1 MMSNKEIHRICK
13 EYNIQNYTIN
23 SDGSIDVDGGVYLSY
38 RELDKIP
45 LKFNKVSRS
54 FDCSHNQLTTLEGCP
69 KYVGCSFFCSGNRI
83 TTLEGGPDIVNSDYF
98 SNFNDLLISTKG
110 FPTIVG
116 GSASIRF
123 CPKLTSLE
131 DYNLSFKKLDIDDM
145 KKIIRKHKISK
156 LYDKISTY

>member
-1 MMSNKEIHRICK
+1 MISNKEIHRICK

-45 LKFNKVSRS
+45 LKFNRVLGQ
-54 FDCSHNQLTTLEGCP
+54 FDCSYNELISLEGCP
-69 KYVGCSFFCSGNRI
+69 KYVGSSFFCSGNRI
-83 TTLEGGPDIVNSDYF
+83 TTLEGGPDIVNSNYF

-116 GSASIRF
+116 DSVSIRF

-145 KKIIRKHKISK
+145 KKIIRKGK
-156 LYDKISTY
+156 LDKLLKEL